1 MLFPDTRVLLPG
13 LQAIFT
19 GQMQHTS
26 LLQFTVGPWP
36 PLVQSREQLQE
47 AVQESGRQGTFVGLF
62 RSSDMA
68 GPLQELW
75 PLDCLKRHKRA
86 YAFARW
92 GNESSENTSKSEEDL
107 WRWAGLGFSK
117 ALRIR
122 EVQEGQMLKQE
133 VEVSEE
139 DFQPEEAIVYVRAD
153 DDACEFAPSG
163 GFVVYQEGGSL
174 PSKPWPS
181 WTWRPGTWRDQ
192 VEAFCAWCERQV
204 LAPATVFD
212 APRAAALDGTFDWL
226 LFLFAPKVTE
236 DQNLAEGFDRELR
249 RLERFARA
257 ACAKD
262 KRYQEVLPVIVPA
275 GGEDIAAFRASFGLG
290 SFEPTLP
297 LPREGDSQSGCR
309 ALEDTEEAS
318 RRVLFATSLFNT
330 RTRRKYPAPGGAGWC
345 PGDELALCLFTDA
358 VLDGRVSPYVRS
370 TKRPELASPGVKEL
384 CGSSVDL
391 ELLQPVKANES
402 EVLLLLYAPFCSHS
416 LHFFWLWNQL
426 SAAIQA
432 ATGPRNGT
440 VKDLQLAQMDA
451 MQNEHPDLPPTRQ
464 FPTLVFCRAKK
475 DTGESGAAVEFLTY
489 EGPATLSAILAWL
502 GEYSAF
508 APPNLQAATQAAEG

>member
-133 VEVSEE
+133 VEASEE

-163 GFVVYQEGGSL
+163 GFVVYQ
-174 PSKPWPS
+174 
-181 WTWRPGTWRDQ
+181 
-192 VEAFCAWCERQV
+192 
-204 LAPATVFD
+204 
-212 APRAAALDGTFDWL
+212 
-226 LFLFAPKVTE
+226 
-236 DQNLAEGFDRELR
+236 
-249 RLERFARA
+249 ARN
-257 ACAKD
+257 AKS
-262 KRYQEVLPVIVPA
+262 A
-275 GGEDIAAFRASFGLG
+275 G
-290 SFEPTLP
+290 
-297 LPREGDSQSGCR
+297 
-309 ALEDTEEAS
+309 
-318 RRVLFATSLFNT
+318 
-330 RTRRKYPAPGGAGWC
+330 
-345 PGDELALCLFTDA
+345 
-358 VLDGRVSPYVRS
+358 
-370 TKRPELASPGVKEL
+370 
-384 CGSSVDL
+384 
-391 ELLQPVKANES
+391 
-402 EVLLLLYAPFCSHS
+402 
-416 LHFFWLWNQL
+416 
-426 SAAIQA
+426 
-432 ATGPRNGT
+432 
-440 VKDLQLAQMDA
+440 
-451 MQNEHPDLPPTRQ
+451 
-464 FPTLVFCRAKK
+464 
-475 DTGESGAAVEFLTY
+475 
-489 EGPATLSAILAWL
+489 
-502 GEYSAF
+502 
-508 APPNLQAATQAAEG
+508 